1 MLNNGMFN
9 PDFDPQRDLEVATHN
24 IHQLIQAYQ
33 DQRMLLNKLI
43 ERGNQQD
50 SILLD
55 LTNQHQ
61 QMVRLLAEVRVRLER
76 QESR

>member
-1 MLNNGMFN
+1 MLNNSMFN
-9 PDFDPQRDLEVATHN
+9 PDFDPQRDLDIATHN

-33 DQRMLLNKLI
+33 DQRQLLNKQI

-50 SILLD
+50 TILLD

-61 QMVRLLAEVRVRLER
+61 QMVRLLAELRVRQDRLENR
-76 QESR
+76 

>member
-50 SILLD
+50 TILLD

-61 QMVRLLAEVRVRLER
+61 QMVRLLAEVRLRLER

>member
-1 MLNNGMFN
+1 MFN

-33 DQRMLLNKLI
+33 DQRQLLNKLI